1 MLKNFVNAYKEFW
14 LNATDFQSKTSRTD
28 WWWVQLAN
36 LVISFFTIPIF
47 LRTFGFNIYG
57 IICILPQLAIDIRR
71 IRDFGKDWKWVF
83 INLVP
88 IVGWIMWFYWLGF
101 GKSGDGEKRIF

>member
-1 MLKNFVNAYKEFW
+1 MLKTLLNAYKEFW